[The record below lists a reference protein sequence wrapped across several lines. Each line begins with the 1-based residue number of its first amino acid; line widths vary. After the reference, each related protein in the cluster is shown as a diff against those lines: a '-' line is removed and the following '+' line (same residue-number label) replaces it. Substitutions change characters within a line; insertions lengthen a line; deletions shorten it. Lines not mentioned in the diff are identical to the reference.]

1 MKKRFTFPSLG
12 RSAKI
17 ILHIEL
23 PLTLLFWVVFLISY
37 LMARESDAWLATAYY
52 APLTVY
58 LFYPFVITAFSV
70 LLVERL
76 EKGD

>member
-1 MKKRFTFPSLG
+1 MKQAFSFLPLG
-12 RSAKI
+12 RCAKI

-23 PLTLLFWVVFLISY
+23 PLILLLWVVFLISY
-37 LMARESDAWLATAYY
+37 LMARECDVWLANEHYSSMI
-52 APLTVY
+52 VY

-70 LLVERL
+70 LLTERL